1 MLDND
6 FRQIFN
12 PCVKQDRLN
21 KAKDGLNTGTSN
33 IYWAAYASF
42 MKIAPNTTGQI
53 RIILAICCALSAAV
67 EPANAQTWIPATVPT
82 NYWSCVASSADGT
95 KLAVAGSGYI
105 NGMETSYI
113 YNSTNSG
120 AAWMPSVAPTNYVW
134 NSIASSANGTKL
146 VVTTGSFFPT
156 SGKIYVSTNSGI
168 TWTEVTP
175 TNLYWASVA
184 SSADGTKLAAVG
196 SPGFTGGFVYTSTN
210 SGTTWTQQTNA
221 PNIGWF
227 SIISSADGSKL
238 VVQVPDTIYGS
249 TNSGVTWAQITPPPI
264 LWPGRSSSQVIASSA
279 DGTRLF
285 AAFNG
290 GSKFESVSGLHFNE
304 FRKFLDGDKCD
315 K

>member
-1 MLDND
+1 
-6 FRQIFN
+6 
-12 PCVKQDRLN
+12 
-21 KAKDGLNTGTSN
+21 
-33 IYWAAYASF
+33 
-42 MKIAPNTTGQI
+42 
-53 RIILAICCALSAAV
+53 
-67 EPANAQTWIPATVPT
+67 
-82 NYWSCVASSADGT
+82 
-95 KLAVAGSGYI
+95 
-105 NGMETSYI
+105 
-113 YNSTNSG
+113 
-120 AAWMPSVAPTNYVW
+120 MPSVAPTNYVW

-156 SGKIYVSTNSGI
+156 SGKIYVSTNSGT

-227 SIISSADGSKL
+227 SIISSADGSTL
-238 VVQVPDTIYGS
+238 VVQVPDTIYRS

-290 GSKFESVSGLHFNE
+290 DQNLNPCPVYISTNSGSSWTATSATSNNWICVAASADGTKLVALATIIAGPQDVGPIYTSTNSGSSWTSNSVPNQEWTSAACSADGNTLVAVSGI
-304 FRKFLDGDKCD
+304 
-315 K
+315 